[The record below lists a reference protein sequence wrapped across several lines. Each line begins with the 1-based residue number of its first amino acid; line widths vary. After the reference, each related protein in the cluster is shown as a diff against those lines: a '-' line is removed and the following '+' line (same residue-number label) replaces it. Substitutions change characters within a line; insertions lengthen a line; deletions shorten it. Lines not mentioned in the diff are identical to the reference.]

1 MKVINAEGK
10 QVELDVF
17 FEKKATKGRPKKILT
32 EDALK
37 LIENLARIMCTDEEI
52 ASILGCCR
60 DVFYNDDNAELYRQA
75 IEKGKANGKQSL
87 RRKQY
92 EVAMKGNSSML
103 IWLGKQWLGQTDKV
117 EKSTSFEKLEV
128 LADLLKLDEDK

>member
-1 MKVINAEGK
+1 MKVINADGK
-10 QVELDVF
+10 QVEIDVF
-17 FEKKATKGRPKKILT
+17 FEKKATKGRPKKVLT

-37 LIENLARIMCTDEEI
+37 LIENMARIMCTEEEI
-52 ASILGCCR
+52 AQCLGASV
-60 DVFYNDDNAELYRQA
+60 DTLLNADNKELFRTA

-92 EVAMKGNSSML
+92 EVAMKGNASML

-117 EKSTSFEKLEV
+117 EQTTSFEDLTP
-128 LADLLKLDEDK
+128 LADLLKLDKGK